1 MIALRRAIPADTQDC
16 VRLRG
21 MTREN
26 AVSAQQL
33 ASIGITAHSW
43 AQDVQ
48 SGKLY
53 GVVCEAEDEMV
64 GYCFGD
70 TGSGEVVVLALLPAF
85 EGQGL
90 GRRLLALI
98 TEHLSELGHGT
109 LFLGCAADPNVRS
122 HGFYRHLG
130 WQSTGGVDERGDE
143 ILELMTRR
151 AAAVDCDA

>member
-90 GRRLLALI
+90 GRRLLELI

-109 LFLGCAADPNVRS
+109 LFQQPATQALAFECR
-122 HGFYRHLG
+122 
-130 WQSTGGVDERGDE
+130 
-143 ILELMTRR
+143 
-151 AAAVDCDA
+151 